1 MQGKLLC
8 LPLKRKDYLTMRKLI
23 VCFLILFTTTVHAA
37 KPDWVKNYGR
47 SEERPV
53 HIYLVGFGSAWGSG
67 AEPRQIAAD
76 GARADI
82 SRHIVTKVKS
92 VIRTSESEMK
102 GTLSQQYSGVT
113 QSETALKLLGLE
125 TEAYADAGNNPTTYV
140 LAYVSRA
147 ELKRIYTARASTL
160 REEIR
165 RVLADAEEAE
175 DAAKIDIAVE
185 KYLSTYPLYE
195 ALKEAEIVLLV
206 AKHYSSP
213 SDAAFD
219 ELERATKKLSHKPDV
234 PPILSYTEVIN
245 RVEQLVSESIT
256 SVDGIARAIVFQ
268 LSKQMKQSEGKVLL
282 TPFTYQDT
290 RMSSP
295 FSRQLLAALETQI
308 GQMGKWKTVNQTRR
322 SRGNFRPR
330 SVQHMRDFAK
340 EAGATLLLSGTYWEN
355 GDQITLRATLRD
367 VETGEIKA
375 GAVVAFD
382 RDVKTLNF
390 KPQNYKQ
397 MLIEQHAFAEG
408 EFISGLQVE
417 MWTDKGSEHLLY
429 TKGETMKVS
438 VRVNR
443 AAHIRLLYILADGR
457 RTLLY
462 DNYYIDQSKVN
473 RVVEIP
479 QEFECAPPFG
489 AELMVVAARTEVFPP
504 IQTYESDG
512 YHFLSAKD
520 ARQAA
525 RDFRGM
531 KKKQKRPDV
540 QQSEARLVLTTMR
553 K

>member
-1 MQGKLLC
+1 MRNLL
-8 LPLKRKDYLTMRKLI
+8 I
-23 VCFLILFTTTVHAA
+23 CFLILFTTTVHAR

-47 SEERPV
+47 SEEYPV
-53 HIYLVGFGSAWGSG
+53 EIYLVGFGSAWGSG

-76 GARADI
+76 GARAAI

-113 QSETALKLLGLE
+113 QSETSLQLLGLE
-125 TEAYADAGNNPTTYV
+125 TEQYVDSGRTPTTYV
-140 LAYVSRA
+140 LAYVHRA
-147 ELKRIYTARASTL
+147 ELKRIYTTRASTL

-165 RVLADAEEAE
+165 RILADAERAE
-175 DAAKIDIAVE
+175 HASKIDLAVE
-185 KYLSTYPLYE
+185 KYLSTYPLYD
-195 ALKEAEIVLLV
+195 ALKEAEMVLLV
-206 AKHYSSP
+206 TKHYSSP
-213 SDAAFD
+213 SDVAFD
-219 ELERATKKLSHKPDV
+219 ELERITKKLSGEPNI
-234 PPILSYTEVIN
+234 PPIPSHTEVIN

-256 SVDGIARAIVFQ
+256 SVDDIARAVVFQ
-268 LSKQMKQSEGKVLL
+268 LSKQIRQPVGKILL

-295 FSRQLLAALETQI
+295 FSRQLLAALESQI
-308 GQMGKWKTVNQTRR
+308 GQIVKWKTVNQTPHL
-322 SRGNFRPR
+322 RGNFRPR
-330 SVQHMRDFAK
+330 SVRHIRDFAK

-355 GDQITLRATLRD
+355 SNQITLRATLRD
-367 VETGEIKA
+367 VETGEVKA
-375 GAVVAFD
+375 GAIVKFD
-382 RDVKTLNF
+382 QGRQTLNF

-397 MLIEQHAFAEG
+397 MLVEQHAFAEG

-417 MWTDKGSEHLLY
+417 MWTNKGSDYLLY
-429 TKGETMKVS
+429 FEGEIMTVC

-443 AAHIRLLYILADGR
+443 PAHLRLLYILADGR

-462 DNYYIDQSKVN
+462 DDYYIDQSKVN

-479 QEFECAPPFG
+479 QEFECSPPFG
-489 AELMVVAARTEVFPP
+489 AELMVVVARTEAFPA

-512 YHFLSAKD
+512 YHFLNAKD

-531 KKKQKRPDV
+531 KKKQKPPDG
-540 QQSEARLVLTTMR
+540 QQSEARLVLTTM
-553 K
+553 KQ

>member
-1 MQGKLLC
+1 MRNLL
-8 LPLKRKDYLTMRKLI
+8 I
-23 VCFLILFTTTVHAA
+23 FFLILFATIAHAA
-37 KPDWVKNYGR
+37 KPDWVKNYGL
-47 SEERPV
+47 SEERPI

-67 AEPRQIAAD
+67 AEPRQTAAD
-76 GARADI
+76 NARADI

-92 VIRTSESEMK
+92 VIRTSESETK

-125 TEAYADAGNNPTTYV
+125 TEQYVESGRNPNTYV

-165 RVLADAEEAE
+165 RILADAEKAE
-175 DAAKIDIAVE
+175 NASKIDLAVE
-185 KYLSTYPLYE
+185 KYLSTYPLYD
-195 ALKEAEIVLLV
+195 ALNEAEIILLV
-206 AKHYSSP
+206 TKHYGSP
-213 SDAAFD
+213 SDVAFN
-219 ELERATKKLSHKPDV
+219 ELDRITKRLSGELDIS
-234 PPILSYTEVIN
+234 PIPSHTEVVN
-245 RVEQLVSESIT
+245 RVEQLVSESVT
-256 SVDGIARAIVFQ
+256 SVDGIARAVVFQ
-268 LSKQMKQSEGKVLL
+268 LSKQIKQLAGKVLL

-290 RMSSP
+290 QMTSP
-295 FSRQLLAALETQI
+295 FSRQLLAALEVQL
-308 GQMGKWKTVNQTRR
+308 GQVAKWKTVNQTRR
-322 SRGNFRPR
+322 LYNNFRPH

-340 EAGATLLLSGTYWEN
+340 EAGAALLLSGTYWEN
-355 GDQITLRATLRD
+355 EDQITLRATLRD

-375 GAVVAFD
+375 GAIVHFD
-382 RDVKTLNF
+382 RDMEALDL

-397 MLIEQHAFAEG
+397 LLIEQNAFAEG
-408 EFISGLQVE
+408 EFVSGLQVE
-417 MWTDKGSEHLLY
+417 MWTNKGSEHLLY
-429 TKGETMKVS
+429 IEGETMKVF

-443 AAHIRLLYILADGR
+443 EVHIRLLYILADGR

-462 DNYYIDQSKVN
+462 DSYYIDPSKVN

-489 AELMVVAARTEVFPP
+489 AELLVVAARTEEFPP

-520 ARQAA
+520 AGQAA

-531 KKKQKRPDV
+531 KKKQKQSNV
-540 QQSEARLVLTTMR
+540 QQRLARLVLTTM
-553 K
+553 KQ

>member
-1 MQGKLLC
+1 
-8 LPLKRKDYLTMRKLI
+8 MRNLFI
-23 VCFLILFTTTVHAA
+23 CSLILFTTTAHAA

-47 SEERPV
+47 SEKLPV

-67 AEPRQIAAD
+67 AEPRQIATD

-82 SRHIVTKVKS
+82 SRHIITKVKS
-92 VIRTSESEMK
+92 VIRTSESEIK
-102 GTLSQQYSGVT
+102 GTVSQQYSGVT
-113 QSETALKLLGLE
+113 QSETALQLLGLE
-125 TEAYADAGNNPTTYV
+125 TKQYVDSGRNPTIYV

-160 REEIR
+160 RKEIR
-165 RVLADAEEAE
+165 RILADAEEAVS
-175 DAAKIDIAVE
+175 AVKVDIAVE

-195 ALKEAEIVLLV
+195 ALKEAEMILLV

-213 SDAAFD
+213 ADIAFD
-219 ELERATKKLSHKPDV
+219 ELGRIRKELSGEPDS
-234 PPILSYTEVIN
+234 PLIPSHTEVIN

-268 LSKQMKQSEGKVLL
+268 LSKQIEQPAGKVLL
-282 TPFTYQDT
+282 APFTYQDT
-290 RMSSP
+290 QMSSR
-295 FSRQLLAALETQI
+295 FARQLLDALEVQLGQI
-308 GQMGKWKTVNQTRR
+308 VKWKTINQTHR
-322 SRGNFRPR
+322 SHSNFHPR
-330 SVQHMRDFAK
+330 SGQHMRDFAK

-355 GDQITLRATLRD
+355 DNHITLRATLRD

-375 GAVVAFD
+375 GASVKFD
-382 RDVKTLNF
+382 RNMKALDF

-397 MLIEQHAFAEG
+397 MLIEQNAFAEG
-408 EFISGLQVE
+408 EFVSGLQIE
-417 MWTDKGSEHLLY
+417 MWTNKGSEHLLY
-429 TKGETMKVS
+429 IEGETMKVF

-443 AAHIRLLYILADGR
+443 AASIRLLYILADGR

-479 QEFECAPPFG
+479 MEFECAPPFG
-489 AELMVVAARTEVFPP
+489 AELLAVVARTEEFPP

-512 YHFLSAKD
+512 YHFLNAKD

-525 RDFRGM
+525 HDFRGM
-531 KKKQKRPDV
+531 KKKQKSLDI
-540 QQSEARLVLTTMR
+540 QQSEARLVLTTM
-553 K
+553 KQ

>member
-1 MQGKLLC
+1 MRNLL
-8 LPLKRKDYLTMRKLI
+8 I
-23 VCFLILFTTTVHAA
+23 CFLILFTTTAHAA
-37 KPDWVKNYGR
+37 KPGWVKNYGR
-47 SEERPV
+47 SEERPI

-92 VIRTSESEMK
+92 VIRTSESEIK

-125 TEAYADAGNNPTTYV
+125 TEAYVDSGRNPTTYV
-140 LAYVSRA
+140 LAYVRRA
-147 ELKRIYTARASTL
+147 DLKRIYTRQVSEL

-165 RVLADAEEAE
+165 RILADAEEATN
-175 DAAKIDIAVE
+175 ASKIDIAVE
-185 KYLSTYPLYE
+185 KYLNTYPLYE
-195 ALKEAEIVLLV
+195 ALKEAEIILLV
-206 AKHYSSP
+206 AKHYSSS
-213 SDAAFD
+213 SDVPFD
-219 ELERATKKLSHKPDV
+219 ELERVRKELSREPDI
-234 PPILSYTEVIN
+234 PPIPSHIEVIN

-268 LSKQMKQSEGKVLL
+268 LSKPIKQPAGKVLL
-282 TPFTYQDT
+282 APFTYQDT
-290 RMSSP
+290 QMASR
-295 FSRQLLAALETQI
+295 FSRQLLAALEAQLGQI
-308 GQMGKWKTVNQTRR
+308 AKWKTVNQTRHLH
-322 SRGNFRPR
+322 SSFRPR

-355 GDQITLRATLRD
+355 DDQITLRATLRD

-375 GAVVAFD
+375 GAVVKFD
-382 RDVKTLNF
+382 RDMKALNF

-397 MLIEQHAFAEG
+397 ALIDQHAFAAD

-417 MWTDKGSEHLLY
+417 MWTNKGSENLLY
-429 TKGETMKVS
+429 IKGETMKVS

-457 RTLLY
+457 RTLLH
-462 DNYYIDQSKVN
+462 DNYYVDQSKVN

-479 QEFECAPPFG
+479 EEFECAPPFG
-489 AELMVVAARTEVFPP
+489 AELLVVAARTEEFPP
-504 IQTYESDG
+504 IQTYENDG
-512 YHFLSAKD
+512 YLFLSAKD
-520 ARQAA
+520 AGQAA

-531 KKKQKRPDV
+531 KKKQKRPDL
-540 QQSEARLVLTTMR
+540 QQSETRLVLTTM
-553 K
+553 KQ

>member
-1 MQGKLLC
+1 MRNLL
-8 LPLKRKDYLTMRKLI
+8 
-23 VCFLILFTTTVHAA
+23 VCFSILFTTTIHAA

-47 SEERPV
+47 SEEWPV

-67 AEPRQIAAD
+67 AEPRQTAAD

-125 TEAYADAGNNPTTYV
+125 TEQYVDSGRNPTTYV

-147 ELKRIYTARASTL
+147 ELKRIYTARASAL
-160 REEIR
+160 RGEIR
-165 RVLADAEEAE
+165 QVLAGAEAAE
-175 DAAKIDIAVE
+175 NAAKIDIAVE

-195 ALKEAEIVLLV
+195 ALKEAEIILLV
-206 AKHYSSP
+206 TKHYSSP

-219 ELERATKKLSHKPDV
+219 ELERATNKLSPEPDIL
-234 PPILSYTEVIN
+234 PIPSHTEVIN
-245 RVEQLVSESIT
+245 RVEQLVSKSIT
-256 SVDGIARAIVFQ
+256 SVDGVARAVVFQ
-268 LSKQMKQSEGKVLL
+268 LSKQVIQPEGKVLL
-282 TPFTYQDT
+282 APFTYQDT
-290 RMSSP
+290 RMSSR
-295 FSRQLLAALETQI
+295 FSRQLLAALESQI
-308 GQMGKWKTVNQTRR
+308 GQMVKWKTVNQTRR
-322 SRGNFRPR
+322 LHNNFRPR
-330 SVQHMRDFAK
+330 SVHHMRDFAK
-340 EAGATLLLSGTYWEN
+340 GAGATLLLSGTYWEN
-355 GDQITLRATLRD
+355 GDQITLRVTLRD
-367 VETGEIKA
+367 VEIGEIKA
-375 GAVVAFD
+375 GAIVAFD
-382 RDVKTLNF
+382 REVKILNF

-408 EFISGLQVE
+408 EFVSGLQVE

-429 TKGETMKVS
+429 TEGETMKVS

-462 DNYYIDQSKVN
+462 DNYYIDQSKAN

-479 QEFECAPPFG
+479 DGFECAPPFG
-489 AELMVVAARTEVFPP
+489 AELLVVVARTEAFPP

-512 YHFLSAKD
+512 YLFLSAKD

-531 KKKQKRPDV
+531 KKKQKPPDV
-540 QQSEARLVLTTMR
+540 QQSEAQLVLTTM
-553 K
+553 KQ

>member
-1 MQGKLLC
+1 MRNLL
-8 LPLKRKDYLTMRKLI
+8 
-23 VCFLILFTTTVHAA
+23 VCFLVLFTITGHAA

-76 GARADI
+76 DARADI
-82 SRHIVTKVKS
+82 SRHIITKVKS
-92 VIRTSESEMK
+92 VIRTSESEIK
-102 GTLSQQYSGVT
+102 GILSQQYSGVT

-125 TEAYADAGNNPTTYV
+125 TEAYVDSGRNPTTYV
-140 LAYVSRA
+140 LAYVRRA
-147 ELKRIYTARASTL
+147 ELKRIYTRQVSEL

-165 RVLADAEEAE
+165 RILADAEEATN
-175 DAAKIDIAVE
+175 ASKIEIAVE

-195 ALKEAEIVLLV
+195 ALKEAEIILLV
-206 AKHYSSP
+206 AKHYSSS
-213 SDAAFD
+213 SDVAFD
-219 ELERATKKLSHKPDV
+219 ELERVRKKLSREPDI
-234 PPILSYTEVIN
+234 PLIPSHIEVIN

-268 LSKQMKQSEGKVLL
+268 LSKQIKQPAGKVLL
-282 TPFTYQDT
+282 APFTYQDT
-290 RMSSP
+290 QMTSR
-295 FSRQLLAALETQI
+295 FSRQLLAALEAQLGQI
-308 GQMGKWKTVNQTRR
+308 AKWKTVNQTRR

-330 SVQHMRDFAK
+330 SVQHMRDLAK

-355 GDQITLRATLRD
+355 DDQITLRGTLRD

-375 GAVVAFD
+375 GAVVKFD
-382 RDVKTLNF
+382 RDMKTLNF

-397 MLIEQHAFAEG
+397 MLIEQHAFAED

-417 MWTDKGSEHLLY
+417 MWTNKGSENLLY
-429 TKGETMKVS
+429 IKGETMKVA

-443 AAHIRLLYILADGR
+443 AVHIRLLYILADGR

-479 QEFECAPPFG
+479 QEFECASPFG
-489 AELMVVAARTEVFPP
+489 AELLVIAARTEAFPP

-520 ARQAA
+520 AGQAA

-531 KKKQKRPDV
+531 KKKQPDV
-540 QQSEARLVLTTMR
+540 QQSEARLVLTTMEQ
-553 K
+553 